1 MLKEAAKPVW
11 SLNEFDKPLLTASYF
26 GFMPVA
32 APRISEADLEAVK
45 HCGEHPYFDAAEKAA
60 LIRSYVD
67 NNFASL
73 SHPLAL
79 VYKRKAGRLPAGR
92 QGYSLHFIGAST
104 GIAEAALIRAALSI
118 LSEEGHKN
126 LRVDIN
132 SIGDKDSIALYEREL
147 ASYVRK
153 FGGSLNPELKESLRQ
168 DPWNIF
174 RREEEE
180 IIQLRGAAPSS
191 LSYLS
196 SASRIHFK
204 EVLEYLESLGVD
216 FRLEPSLV
224 GERNHCSHAIFAVK
238 SIENEAE
245 HVLATGYRYSR
256 LTRKL
261 GLKKEIP
268 MAGVSIFSGVK
279 DAARRIYKQLPKPKF
294 YLVQLGREAKMKTL
308 TLIENLRENH
318 IPVHHFLGKD
328 KLAAQLSSAEALR
341 VSYLIIIGHKE
352 ALDGT
357 ATIRNIQTRA
367 QDTIPISI
375 LPQYLKKISL

>member
-11 SLNEFDKPLLTASYF
+11 SLHEFDKSLLTASYF

-32 APRISEADLEAVK
+32 APKICEADFEATAL
-45 HCGEHPYFDAAEKAA
+45 CGEHPHFDAAEKAA
-60 LIRSYVD
+60 FIRSYVD

-79 VYKRKAGRLPAGR
+79 VYRRKKPA
-92 QGYSLHFIGAST
+92 GYSLHFIGVTT

-147 ASYVRK
+147 AGYVRK
-153 FGGSLNPELKESLRQ
+153 FGGSLSAELKENLRE

-180 IIQLRGAAPSS
+180 IIQLRAGAPSS
-191 LSYLS
+191 LAHLT
-196 SASRIHFK
+196 SASRLHFK

-216 FRLEPSLV
+216 FRLSPELV
-224 GERNHCSHAIFAVK
+224 GEKHHCSHAIFAIK
-238 SIENEAE
+238 GLDNENEQ
-245 HVLATGYRYSR
+245 VLAVGYRYSR
-256 LTRKL
+256 LGKKL

-268 MAGVSIFSGVK
+268 MAGVSIFSGMK

-308 TLIENLRENH
+308 TLIENLREHH

-341 VSYLIIIGHKE
+341 VAYLIIIGHKE

-357 ATIRNIQTRA
+357 ATIRNVATRA
-367 QDTIPISI
+367 QDTIPLAL
-375 LPQYLKKISL
+375 LPNYLKKISL